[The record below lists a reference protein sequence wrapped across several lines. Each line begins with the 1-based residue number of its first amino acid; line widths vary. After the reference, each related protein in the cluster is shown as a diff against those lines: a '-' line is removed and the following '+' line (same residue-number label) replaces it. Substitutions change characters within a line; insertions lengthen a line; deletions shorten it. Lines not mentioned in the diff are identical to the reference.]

1 MLKTD
6 INERKWE
13 LVSSEYL
20 FRRPWLTARRDVVRL
35 PNGTEI
41 PEFYVLEYP
50 DWVNIIAVTADGEFV
65 MIRQYRHGIDQTRYE
80 LVAGCV
86 DPGEDPLT
94 AAKRELYEETGFG
107 GGEWRK
113 ISVISG
119 NPSTTTNW
127 THCYVA
133 EGVERVGSQHLETS
147 EDISVHLLS
156 ADEVRWLLD
165 HDEIKHGDI
174 RVGFNPDE
182 EIGMGA
188 HHFDVEKFGCD
199 WAYTV
204 DGGDLGDLEYENFNA
219 AGAKI
224 IIKGVSVHTGYAK
237 GKMVNA
243 SRLAVEFQNMIPENE
258 TPEQTEG
265 YQGFYHLI
273 GIESRCEEAKLSY
286 IIRDHD
292 RNKFEDR
299 KDFIE
304 DCVNK
309 MNEKYGDGTVK
320 AVIYDQYYN
329 MKEKIDP
336 NMHVID
342 IVLRAMQESGV
353 PPRVEPIRGGTD
365 GAQLSFKGLPCPNIF
380 AGGVNFHGPHE
391 FVSIQVME
399 KVVKTIVK
407 IAEIT
412 EEFND

>member
-86 DPGEDPLT
+86 DPGEDSLT

-156 ADEVRWLLD
+156 TDEVRWLLD
-165 HDEIKHGDI
+165 HDEIKQA
-174 RVGFNPDE
+174 
-182 EIGMGA
+182 M
-188 HHFDVEKFGCD
+188 
-199 WAYTV
+199 
-204 DGGDLGDLEYENFNA
+204 
-219 AGAKI
+219 
-224 IIKGVSVHTGYAK
+224 
-237 GKMVNA
+237 MVA
-243 SRLAVEFQNMIPENE
+243 PLWK
-258 TPEQTEG
+258 
-265 YQGFYHLI
+265 Y
-273 GIESRCEEAKLSY
+273 
-286 IIRDHD
+286 
-292 RNKFEDR
+292 
-299 KDFIE
+299 FIE
-304 DCVNK
+304 KKLV
-309 MNEKYGDGTVK
+309 
-320 AVIYDQYYN
+320 
-329 MKEKIDP
+329 
-336 NMHVID
+336 
-342 IVLRAMQESGV
+342 
-353 PPRVEPIRGGTD
+353 
-365 GAQLSFKGLPCPNIF
+365 
-380 AGGVNFHGPHE
+380 
-391 FVSIQVME
+391 
-399 KVVKTIVK
+399 
-407 IAEIT
+407 
-412 EEFND
+412 

>member
-50 DWVNIIAVTADGEFV
+50 DWVNIIAVTANGEFV

-133 EGVERVGSQHLETS
+133 EGVERVGSQHLEKS

-165 HDEIKHGDI
+165 HDEIKQ
-174 RVGFNPDE
+174 
-182 EIGMGA
+182 A
-188 HHFDVEKFGCD
+188 
-199 WAYTV
+199 
-204 DGGDLGDLEYENFNA
+204 L
-219 AGAKI
+219 
-224 IIKGVSVHTGYAK
+224 
-237 GKMVNA
+237 MVA
-243 SRLAVEFQNMIPENE
+243 PLWK
-258 TPEQTEG
+258 
-265 YQGFYHLI
+265 Y
-273 GIESRCEEAKLSY
+273 
-286 IIRDHD
+286 
-292 RNKFEDR
+292 
-299 KDFIE
+299 FIE
-304 DCVNK
+304 KKLV
-309 MNEKYGDGTVK
+309 
-320 AVIYDQYYN
+320 
-329 MKEKIDP
+329 
-336 NMHVID
+336 
-342 IVLRAMQESGV
+342 
-353 PPRVEPIRGGTD
+353 
-365 GAQLSFKGLPCPNIF
+365 
-380 AGGVNFHGPHE
+380 
-391 FVSIQVME
+391 
-399 KVVKTIVK
+399 
-407 IAEIT
+407 
-412 EEFND
+412 